1 MFKKNKYYKKTSNS
15 ERFYQVCEKI
25 APPFCIQMMVEGKG
39 NLSLEELAEAIKEVS
54 NVNQGT
60 RLILKKTKLKQYWQ
74 DSLIPPPI
82 RVVDEECFSQFN
94 QLNSVMNNSK
104 NPYLY
109 NRLDIKTGP
118 TCEVLLI
125 KGKTIR
131 ILFRALHSLMDARGL
146 LFWVEEVFRYLN
158 KEPLLGTNTKLTDTE
173 CYKMFEQNSKV
184 KKVPLG
190 ARTPSPLG
198 KRNGNENHYLWG
210 RRRIYGNYHTLVS
223 QLAFLLTQE
232 SYKHSNLPVSFMIPA
247 DLRNKEN
254 NFQSTGNLSSPMY
267 INVKKEDSWFD
278 IYAEIINIVKENRD
292 KQVDKSEAL
301 VHYIPVN
308 FLAGLLD
315 RYLKSIYKKDAYL
328 FSVALSNLGKINIK
342 KFSNANFLCTN
353 AMFFP
358 VDLPGFSISVISVET
373 PEFVELFL
381 SAPDFIANNGRLEK
395 LMESLEEGLKNL
407 NNVST
412 VKSNLAKDEEKK
424 QIEVFNNTITLYP
437 KDKNIIHLF
446 EEQVALTPNEIAIS
460 MDNISLTY
468 KELNEKA
475 NSFANYL
482 VNLGKKQGEVIALLT
497 KHSIETIIS
506 IIGILKSGNAYL
518 PIDPEH
524 PPDRVK
530 FMLEDTKV
538 SFLVTN
544 LENVDFYPDEKTIY
558 LKDEMFNL
566 DNKIF
571 LAKDNFL
578 AYVMYTSGSTGKPK
592 GVKVTNL
599 NLVNYIHW
607 VKKYGLLENEK
618 TIYPFY
624 TSLSFDL
631 TLTSIFLP
639 LVSGNQIEV
648 YKNEYHKFAIKKIID
663 DKKANIIK
671 LTPTHLRVLKE
682 LETDNITIKKII
694 TLGEPLSNDLA
705 KSIYQKFGN
714 KVEII
719 NQYGPTE
726 ATIGCMAHKFDF
738 QKEQSDSIPIGVPGD
753 NTYIYLLNEN
763 QEEVSVGSIGEIY
776 ISGDC
781 VANGYL
787 NRDDL
792 TQKCFLK
799 DPFRKN
805 ETMYK
810 TGDLAVRLPNFEIEY
825 VGRVDEQVKLKGFR
839 IEIGDIESTILEY
852 KKIRECIVLVKEKTN
867 DNNSENL
874 KYLVAYY
881 ITDED
886 IDIKE
891 LKKFLATKLPYYMI
905 PSTYISIKEIPLTV
919 NGKINKKALLSIQ
932 ETENYIELSD
942 FEDKI
947 TKNVFSAVYKVIPQ
961 IDNKIDENMNLFELG
976 IDSLTMTALFSKLT
990 KDLIPTEK
998 GNYLMQNLEHILIN
1012 PTIKNLVDII
1022 KKV

>member
-1 MFKKNKYYKKTSNS
+1 MSKKNEYYRKVSNS

-39 NLSLEELAEAIKEVS
+39 NLLIEELSEAIKEVS
-54 NVNQGT
+54 NVNKGT
-60 RLILKKTKLKQYWQ
+60 RLILKRNKLKEYWE
-74 DSLIPPPI
+74 DTFIPPPV
-82 RVVDEECFSQFN
+82 RVVDENYFLQFDEK
-94 QLNSVMNNSK
+94 NSIMNNSK

-125 KGKTIR
+125 KGETIR
-131 ILFRALHSLMDARGL
+131 ILFRALHAVMDARGL
-146 LFWVEEVFRYLN
+146 LFWAEEVFRYLN
-158 KEPLLGTNTKLTDTE
+158 KEPLLGTNTKLTDIE

-190 ARTPSPLG
+190 ARSPSPLG
-198 KRNGNENHYLWG
+198 KKEGNENHYLWG

-232 SYKHSNLPVSFMIPA
+232 SYKHSNSPVSFMIPA

-254 NFQSTGNLSSPMY
+254 NFRSTGNLSSPMY
-267 INVKKEDSWFD
+267 IHVKKEDSWLD
-278 IYAEIINIVKENRD
+278 IYAEIINIIKENRD
-292 KQVDKSEAL
+292 KQVDKTESL
-301 VHYIPVN
+301 VHFIPVN
-308 FLAGLLD
+308 FLSNILD
-315 RYLKSIYKKDAYL
+315 NYLKRIYKKDAYL
-328 FSVALSNLGKINIK
+328 FSVATSNLGKINIK
-342 KFSNANFLCTN
+342 KFSNNTFLCTN

-381 SAPDFIANNGRLEK
+381 SAPSFIANNGRLEK
-395 LMESLEEGLKNL
+395 LMESLEEGLKKL
-407 NNVST
+407 NNVISI
-412 VKSNLAKDEEKK
+412 KSNLAKDEEKK
-424 QIEVFNNTITLYP
+424 QIEVFNNTTSLYP

-446 EEQVALTPNEIAIS
+446 EKQVELTPDNIAIS
-460 MDNISLTY
+460 MDNINLTY
-468 KELNEKA
+468 KELNEKS

-482 VNLGKKQGEVIALLT
+482 INLGQKQGEIIALLT

-506 IIGILKSGNAYL
+506 ILGILKSGNAYL

-524 PPDRVK
+524 PADRIK
-530 FMLEDTKV
+530 FMLEDANV
-538 SFLVTN
+538 NFLITN
-544 LENVDFYPDEKTIY
+544 LEKIEFYPNEKTIY
-558 LKDEMFNL
+558 LKDEMF
-566 DNKIF
+566 DSENKIF
-571 LAKDNFL
+571 LTKENFL

-607 VKKYGLLENEK
+607 VKKYGILENEK

-671 LTPTHLRVLKE
+671 LTPTHLKVLKE
-682 LETDNITIKKII
+682 LETDNINIKKII
-694 TLGEPLSNDLA
+694 TLGEPLSIDLA
-705 KSIYQKFGN
+705 KSIYQKFGS
-714 KVEII
+714 KIEII

-738 QKEQSDSIPIGVPGD
+738 EKEQSDTVPIGVPGD

-763 QEEVSVGSIGEIY
+763 QEEVSIGSVGEIY

-805 ETMYK
+805 EIMYK
-810 TGDLAVRLPNFEIEY
+810 TGDLALRLPNFEIEY
-825 VGRVDEQVKLKGFR
+825 IGRVDEQVKLKGFR

-852 KKIRECIVLVKEKTN
+852 KKIKECIVLVKEKSN
-867 DNNSENL
+867 ENI

-881 ITDED
+881 ISDEEVNT
-886 IDIKE
+886 KE
-891 LKKFLATKLPYYMI
+891 LKNFLETKLPYYMI
-905 PSTYISIKEIPLTV
+905 PSNYVSIKEIPLTV
-919 NGKINKKALLSIQ
+919 NGKINKKALLNIE
-932 ETENYIELSD
+932 ETKNYIEHSN

-947 TKNVFSAVYKVIPQ
+947 TKSVFESVYQVIPQ
-961 IDNKIDENMNLFELG
+961 IDSKIDENMNLFELG
-976 IDSLTMTALFSKLT
+976 IDSLTMTNLFSKLT
-990 KDLIPTEK
+990 KDLIPVEK
-998 GNYLMQNLEHILIN
+998 GNYLMQNLENILIN